1 MKHVG
6 RHMKTFFKQLLRS
19 YRADFPCNNRNMSTF
34 VSIINPVTGKTDWS
48 LQNDDYDFHQEIARS
63 AYADMLHDT
72 ERNQKYYS
80 ALRQA
85 VGILRERGER
95 IHVLDIG
102 TGTGLL
108 SMMAATLGADQVTA
122 CEAFSPM
129 AECAKKGILQ
139 NGFADKIK
147 LIPKRSTEIL
157 VGKDG
162 DMESRANILITEV
175 FDTELIGEGGIG
187 TFTHAHKELLQNDC
201 IVVPSVANMYVQP
214 VRSDL
219 VRRWRDI
226 LPIKMG
232 GCDSINTPAELTN
245 CGGAPSLHDLQ
256 LDQIPRDQFE
266 VISAPIKV
274 FRFDFSGK
282 TPLPFEN
289 QSQNVVKS
297 LTSGQV
303 DGVFMWWDLEM
314 DTQGEI
320 NLSCAPSWAHPNIEE
335 LQWRDH
341 WMQAIYYPSIPLEV
355 NKGEEV
361 KVISYHD
368 EYSLCFEVAKESSE
382 KEDCHKE
389 GGPVGSCGT
398 HICFSRGR
406 IGMMNDPVRRRIY
419 EEILQKNVTS
429 NTTCL
434 CLGDGN
440 IMALMAATLG
450 CKKVFT
456 VEANPSIRK
465 VMESFIRK
473 NGLGEVVTVLTK
485 NPGALTPVDLGDC
498 KVDLVLGEPY
508 FQSSVLPW
516 HNISHWYNIDQLS
529 NILVDE
535 AKIFP
540 AAMTIKAMAVDFTD
554 LWKIRAPVG
563 MCEGFNLQVFDD
575 LIERSSDIADETVEP
590 QPLWEYPCTARSDV
604 VDIYNFQYT
613 SSWDETAVAVTKI
626 LNLQS
631 EGRCNGVVL
640 WADFDFGQNCVVSTG
655 PREGSHVGKE
665 VKWDIYTRQGVHLLK
680 QPITSGS
687 MGKDPEV
694 KQAVHVTFNFRP
706 KQGDLE
712 FTFKSYS

>member
-1 MKHVG
+1 
-6 RHMKTFFKQLLRS
+6 
-19 YRADFPCNNRNMSTF
+19 MSTF
-34 VSIINPVTGKTDWS
+34 VSVINPVTGKTDWR

-72 ERNQKYYS
+72 ERNQKYYA
-80 ALRQA
+80 ALRRA
-85 VGILRERGER
+85 VGILRGRGER
-95 IHVLDIG
+95 VHVLDIG

-129 AECAKKGILQ
+129 AECARKGIQQ

-147 LIPKRSTEIL
+147 LIPKRSTEIV

-162 DMESRANILITEV
+162 DMDSRANILITEV

-187 TFTHAHKELLQNDC
+187 TFTHAHRELLQNDC

-214 VRSDL
+214 VRSDM

-226 LPIKMG
+226 QPIRIQ
-232 GCDSINTPAELTN
+232 GCDDIAPPDELTK

-256 LDQIPRDQFE
+256 MDQIPRDQFE
-266 VISAPIKV
+266 TVSDPIRV

-289 QSQNVVKS
+289 QSQNVIKS
-297 LTSGQV
+297 QTSGQV

-320 NLSCAPSWAHPNIEE
+320 ILSCAPSWAHPKIEE

-368 EYSLCFEVAKESSE
+368 EYSLWFEVAKGSSE

-389 GGPVGSCGT
+389 GGPVCSCGA
-398 HICFSRGR
+398 HICFSRSR
-406 IGMMNDPVRRRIY
+406 IGMMNDPIRRQIY
-419 EEILQKNVTS
+419 QKVLQQNVTS
-429 NTTCL
+429 DTTCL

-440 IMALMAATLG
+440 IMALVAARLG
-450 CKKVFT
+450 CKQVFS
-456 VEANPSIRK
+456 VETNPSTRK
-465 VMESFIRK
+465 VMQSFIRK
-473 NGLGEVVTVLTK
+473 NGLEGVITVLTK
-485 NPGALTPVDLGDC
+485 DPETLTPTDFGDR
-498 KVDLVLGEPY
+498 KVDLVVGEPY

-516 HNISHWYNIDQLS
+516 HNISHWYSIEQLS
-529 NILVDE
+529 SVLADE

-540 AAMTIKAMAVDFTD
+540 AGMMIKAMAVEFTD

-563 MCEGFNLQVFDD
+563 VCEGFNLQVFDD
-575 LIERSSDIADETVEP
+575 LIDRSSNVADENVEP
-590 QPLWEYPCTARSDV
+590 QPLWEYPCTARSGI

-613 SSWDETAVAVTKI
+613 SSWDKTAVTMTKT
-626 LNLQS
+626 LNIKS
-631 EGRCNGVVL
+631 EGPCNAVVL
-640 WADFDFGQNCVVSTG
+640 WADFDFGGNCGVSTG
-655 PREGSHVGKE
+655 PRETPHVGKE
-665 VKWDIYTRQGVHLLK
+665 VKWDFYTRQGVHLLK
-680 QPITSGS
+680 HPLTSGNIERGDNS
-687 MGKDPEV
+687 V
-694 KQAVHVTFNFRP
+694 TQRAIHVTLNFKP
-706 KQGDLE
+706 KQGELE
-712 FTFKSYS
+712 FTFKSES

>member
-1 MKHVG
+1 MKLGLSLNH
-6 RHMKTFFKQLLRS
+6 LLRIS
-19 YRADFPCNNRNMSTF
+19 ELFSRRNHRNMSTF
-34 VSIINPVTGKTDWS
+34 VSIINPVTGKTDWC

-72 ERNQKYYS
+72 ERNKKYYS

-85 VGILRERGER
+85 VQILRGRGER

-129 AECAKKGILQ
+129 AECARKVIQQ

-147 LIPKRSTEIL
+147 LIPKRSTEIV
-157 VGKDG
+157 VGEDG
-162 DMESRANILITEV
+162 DMKSRANILITEV

-187 TFTHAHKELLQNDC
+187 TFTHAHRELLQNDC
-201 IVVPSVANMYVQP
+201 IVVPSAANMYVQP
-214 VRSDL
+214 VSSDL

-226 LPIKMG
+226 QPIKLQG
-232 GCDSINTPAELTN
+232 YDDIIAPDDLTF

-256 LDQIPRDQFE
+256 IDQIPRDKFD
-266 VISAPIKV
+266 VISDPIKV

-282 TPLPFEN
+282 TTLLFDN
-289 QSQNVVKS
+289 QSLNVVKS

-320 NLSCAPSWAHPNIEE
+320 NLSCAPSWGHPNIEE

-341 WMQAIYYPSIPLEV
+341 WMQAIYYPGIPLEV
-355 NKGEEV
+355 NKGEDV

-368 EYSLCFEVAKESSE
+368 EYSLWFEVAKESSE

-389 GGPVGSCGT
+389 GGPVCSCGA
-398 HICFSRGR
+398 HISFSRGR
-406 IGMMNDPVRRRIY
+406 IGMMNDPARRQVY
-419 EEILQKNVTS
+419 QKILQMNVTS
-429 NTTCL
+429 DTTCL

-440 IMALMAATLG
+440 ITALMAARLG

-456 VEANPSIRK
+456 VETSPSIRK
-465 VMESFIRK
+465 VMESIIRR
-473 NGLGEVVTVLTK
+473 NGLSDVITVLTH
-485 NPGALTPVDLGDC
+485 NPEALTLADIGDC
-498 KVDLVLGEPY
+498 KVDLVVGEPY

-516 HNISHWYNIDQLS
+516 HNISYWYNIDQLS
-529 NILVDE
+529 NILSVE
-535 AKIFP
+535 AKVFP
-540 AAMTIKAMAVDFTD
+540 ASMTIRAVAVEFTD

-563 MCEGFNLQVFDD
+563 ICEGFNLQVFDD
-575 LIERSSDIADETVEP
+575 LIEQSSDIADEIVEP

-613 SSWDETAVAVTKI
+613 SLWDKTAVNVEKI
-626 LNLQS
+626 LRLQS
-631 EGRCNGVVL
+631 EGQCNGVVL

-655 PREGSHVGKE
+655 PREPPHVGKE

-680 QPITSGS
+680 QPIVTISSGDHS
-687 MGKDPEV
+687 EPKSEI
-694 KQAVHVTFNFRP
+694 HVTFDFKP
-706 KQGDLE
+706 KEGDLE
-712 FTFKSYS
+712 FTFKSYSGS